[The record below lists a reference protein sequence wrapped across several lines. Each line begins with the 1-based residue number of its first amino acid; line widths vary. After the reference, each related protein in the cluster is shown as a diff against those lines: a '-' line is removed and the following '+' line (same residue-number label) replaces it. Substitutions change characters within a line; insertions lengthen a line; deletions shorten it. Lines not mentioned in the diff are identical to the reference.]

1 MLIEFTFYFFHIEAG
16 LKNHF
21 KFQLAIW
28 ASSSHVLLAQG
39 NYLLVIA
46 NDFVRVS
53 CPARK
58 PTHPRRPLGLFL
70 SPAKSQKVYVL
81 GKMITQKKNLTILHM
96 MLTQRKKKRFSKTE
110 S

>member
-1 MLIEFTFYFFHIEAG
+1 MLIDFTFHFFHIEAG
-16 LKNHF
+16 HENHF

-28 ASSSHVLLAQG
+28 VSSSHVLLAQG
-39 NYLLVIA
+39 NYLLVIV

-58 PTHPRRPLGLFL
+58 PTHARRLLGVFS

-81 GKMITQKKNLTILHM
+81 GKMITQKKI
-96 MLTQRKKKRFSKTE
+96 
-110 S
+110 